1 MVVTA
6 AAVEECQ
13 HHACDLTLLQSVL
26 VVKGCEVLALGCE
39 TEESEMAGLD
49 LKQSLHAAFR

>member
-13 HHACDLTLLQSVL
+13 HHTCDLTLLQSVL
-26 VVKGCEVLALGCE
+26 DVKGCEVLALGCE
-39 TEESEMAGLD
+39 TEESERWLG
-49 LKQSLHAAFR
+49 